1 MGDFGGKCI
10 LVVGGTSGIGLKTS
24 KMISDNGGNVV
35 IVGSDQDKLDN
46 ALHVINEKSFG
57 IRCDLRDPFSVSD
70 IFRISKEMGL
80 KYSGMVYCAGIS
92 PLMPVSEN
100 DCDVMK
106 DTFSINCLSFIECV
120 KYFISDGMSEDNSSI
135 VAISSIAASQSNNR
149 QCVYASSKAALE
161 ESVRCM
167 AKELMCRKIR
177 VNAVALGAVRTEMF
191 DKLEKDNP
199 DLEKRYPLGAI
210 PVEQVCDLVRYL
222 LSGRSDH
229 MTGSILKMDAG
240 HDVWLR

>member
-1 MGDFGGKCI
+1 MGCFDGKCI
-10 LVVGGTSGIGLKTS
+10 LVVGGTSGIGLKTA
-24 KMISDNGGNVV
+24 KMISDNGGKVT
-35 IVGSDQDKLDN
+35 IIGSNQDKLDK
-46 ALHVINEKSFG
+46 ALCVINEKGFG
-57 IRCDLRDPFSVSD
+57 VRCDLRDPFSAGD
-70 IFRISKEMGL
+70 IFKVSKDKGL

-100 DCDVMK
+100 DCEVMK

-120 KYFISDGMSEDNSSI
+120 KFFISDEISEDNASI

-177 VNAVALGAVRTEMF
+177 VNAVALGAVRTEIF
-191 DKLEKDNP
+191 DKLESEKP

-210 PVEQVCDLVRYL
+210 PMEQVCDLVSYL
-222 LSGRSDH
+222 LSARSDH